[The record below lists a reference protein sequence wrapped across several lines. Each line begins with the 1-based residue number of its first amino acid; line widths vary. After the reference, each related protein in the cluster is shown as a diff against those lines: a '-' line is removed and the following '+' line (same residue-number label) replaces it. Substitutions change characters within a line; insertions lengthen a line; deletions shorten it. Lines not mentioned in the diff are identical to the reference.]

1 MAGVSSAER
10 GVLRM
15 VEKYKGAPKGM
26 LSRKMAVSTD
36 YIERICSSLVKD
48 GLIEETPTG
57 GYSLTSLGQK
67 VLNPYTGFGLDRT
80 AISNYPT
87 PKAL

>member
-1 MAGVSSAER
+1 VKNLKEAHKGVMSR
-10 GVLRM
+10 RM
-15 VEKYKGAPKGM
+15 V
-26 LSRKMAVSTD
+26 VSVD
-36 YIERICSSLVKD
+36 YVERICSSLVKD
-48 GLIEETPTG
+48 GLLQETPSG
-57 GYSLTSLGQK
+57 GYRLTALGEK

>member
-1 MAGVSSAER
+1 MGVKSAER
-10 GVLRM
+10 GVLKV
-15 VEKYKGAPKGM
+15 VEKLGEAHKGTM
-26 LSRKMAVSTD
+26 SRKMVVSKD
-36 YIERICSSLVKD
+36 YIDRVCGSLVKD
-48 GLIEETPTG
+48 GLLEETPTG
-57 GYSLTSLGQK
+57 GFKLTSLGKK